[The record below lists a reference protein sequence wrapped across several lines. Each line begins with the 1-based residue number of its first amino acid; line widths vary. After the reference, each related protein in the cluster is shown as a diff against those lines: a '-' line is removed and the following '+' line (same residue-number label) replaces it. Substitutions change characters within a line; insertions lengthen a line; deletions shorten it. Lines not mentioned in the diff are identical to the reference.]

1 MAHAA
6 RNPLIP
12 EREGVSP
19 SCVATPSDPS
29 GQWPLLLDF
38 LAERLPALTREA
50 WAQRMAEGW
59 VWSDAAQPLAP
70 DAPFGPQTRVHYW
83 RHSPHEPALPAAA
96 RVLFQDAHLVVADKP
111 HFMPVTPTG
120 PFVQHSLLVQLKR
133 ELGLPELSPIHRID
147 RDTAGLVVLAVQ
159 ARERAAYQSL
169 FRDRAVHK
177 RYEAIAPA
185 ADVSALAAQGAGMG
199 SWTRLDAAL
208 CATGDA
214 PIAAAQAA
222 APPARQTP
230 QDLAGDAAASAGL
243 SRDRLGSYS
252 GLDSDSD
259 PIQPAW
265 CYRSRLE
272 PHAHFFTMHEVAGE
286 ANCETHLQCL
296 ARDGHWAR
304 YALVPHTGRRHQL
317 RAHLSALGLPLRH
330 DPYYPQVS
338 RGAHDA
344 DDWQRPLQL
353 LARQLGFTDP
363 VTGEARRFDSQLQ
376 LAWPLNGG

>member
-1 MAHAA
+1 
-6 RNPLIP
+6 
-12 EREGVSP
+12 
-19 SCVATPSDPS
+19 
-29 GQWPLLLDF
+29 
-38 LAERLPALTREA
+38 
-50 WAQRMAEGW
+50 
-59 VWSDAAQPLAP
+59 
-70 DAPFGPQTRVHYW
+70 
-83 RHSPHEPALPAAA
+83 
-96 RVLFQDAHLVVADKP
+96 
-111 HFMPVTPTG
+111 
-120 PFVQHSLLVQLKR
+120 
-133 ELGLPELSPIHRID
+133 
-147 RDTAGLVVLAVQ
+147 
-159 ARERAAYQSL
+159 
-169 FRDRAVHK
+169 
-177 RYEAIAPA
+177 
-185 ADVSALAAQGAGMG
+185 
-199 SWTRLDAAL
+199 
-208 CATGDA
+208 
-214 PIAAAQAA
+214 
-222 APPARQTP
+222 
-230 QDLAGDAAASAGL
+230 L

>member
-12 EREGVSP
+12 ERDGVSP
-19 SCVATPSDPS
+19 SCVATPS
-29 GQWPLLLDF
+29 GKWPLLLDF

-50 WAQRMAEGW
+50 WAKRMDGGW
-59 VWSDAAQPLAP
+59 VWSDAAQPLPAN
-70 DAPFGPQTRVHYW
+70 APFATHTRIHYW
-83 RHSPHEPALPAAA
+83 RHSPDEPALPWPA

-120 PFVQHSLLVQLKR
+120 PFVQNSLLVQLKR

-147 RDTAGLVVLAVQ
+147 RDTAGLVAFAVH
-159 ARERAAYQSL
+159 AKERAAYQGL

-185 ADVSALAAQGAGMG
+185 ADLDALAAQGAGLG
-199 SWTRLDAAL
+199 SWSAL
-208 CATGDA
+208 GESLLA
-214 PIAAAQAA
+214 PVAGGAWPKAQAA
-222 APPARQTP
+222 PATPPTSGQAAR
-230 QDLAGDAAASAGL
+230 DGSAST
-243 SRDRLGSYS
+243 
-252 GLDSDSD
+252 
-259 PIQPAW
+259 AW

-272 PHAHFFTMHEVAGE
+272 SHAHFFTMHEVAGE

-296 ARDGHWAR
+296 ARDASGWAR

-338 RGAHDA
+338 RGAQDA
-344 DDWQRPLQL
+344 DDWQHPLQL
-353 LARQLGFTDP
+353 LARELGFVDP
-363 VTGEARRFDSQLQ
+363 ITGDTRRFESRLHLDWPPTASQ
-376 LAWPLNGG
+376 A